1 MPWWPTNRRDW
12 AVRLN
17 VKNVFDKVYYDSIYD
32 NGPFTV
38 PGTGRQFILTGELK
52 F

>member
-1 MPWWPTNRRDW
+1 MCRTCSTRRT
-12 AVRLN
+12 
-17 VKNVFDKVYYDSIYD
+17 KNLFDKTYYDAIYD

-38 PGTGRQFILTGELK
+38 PGQKRRFILTGELK

>member
-1 MPWWPTNRRDW
+1 MAYEEKKW
-12 AVRLN
+12 ALCLN
-17 VKNVFDKVYYDSIYD
+17 IKNVFDKVYYDSIYD

-38 PGTGRQFILTGELK
+38 LGNRRTAVLTTEFK

>member
-1 MPWWPTNRRDW
+1 MVAYEQKSW
-12 AVRLN
+12 AARLN
-17 VKNVFDKVYYDSIYD
+17 VKNLFDDVYYDSIYD

-38 PGTGRQFILTGELK
+38 PGTGRQIILTGELK